1 MAEPS
6 RKLSSDEV
14 TALMEGLKTG
24 DLSKSTIKSGKD
36 VEVKPFTFGSDD
48 LTLLGDYYALR
59 LINERFARMVR
70 TVFLPLLRV
79 QPRISSFPPEVKTFE
94 EYSSGLDA
102 FMSLT
107 NNRIE
112 ELRGSMLTV
121 LPPNFVSLCTS
132 SRYGGKLEISDNSRT
147 EFTSTEEKIIEVI
160 NTGIC
165 NTLELSWKDL
175 TPITLK
181 FQSREQNPQFA
192 AFVEATDLV
201 IVCSFVMQLPKI
213 DSISFDIVYPLQT
226 LKPVS
231 SLLRSRVQSDVI
243 DSNLNWQD
251 KLQNA
256 VLEIPLKVYSN
267 LAEPTVSMSKLLVL
281 KKGDVLPV
289 NVEDTVDFYVED
301 QKYFLAE
308 MGQVKGN
315 IAVNLKERLNILGEK
330 NER

>member
-1 MAEPS
+1 MSEPS
-6 RKLSSDEV
+6 RKLSTDEV
-14 TALMEGLKTG
+14 SALMDGLKTG
-24 DLSKSTIKSGKD
+24 DLSSSTIKDSKD
-36 VEVKPFTFGSDD
+36 VEVKVFSFGSDD

-112 ELRGSMLTV
+112 ELRGSLLTV
-121 LPPNFVSLCTS
+121 LPPEFVSLCTS
-132 SRYGGKLEISDNSRT
+132 SRYGGKLEVTETSRT
-147 EFTSTEEKIIEVI
+147 EFTSTEEKIIEVV
-160 NTGIC
+160 NTGVSRV
-165 NTLELSWKDL
+165 LEQSWKDL

-192 AFVEATDLV
+192 AFVESTDLV

-213 DSISFDIVYPLQT
+213 DSMSFDLVYPLQT

-231 SLLRSRVQSDVI
+231 SLLRSRVQSDVVET
-243 DSNLNWQD
+243 NMNWKD
-251 KLQNA
+251 RLHNA
-256 VLEIPLKVYSN
+256 VLEIPLKVTSK
-267 LAEPTVSMSKLLVL
+267 LSEPDISMSKLLRF
-281 KKGDVLPV
+281 KKDDVINI
-289 NVEDTVDFYVED
+289 NVEETVDFFVED
-301 QKYFLAE
+301 QLYFTAE
-308 MGQVKGN
+308 MGEVKGN
-315 IAVNLKERLNILGEK
+315 AAVNLKKRMTKYKQEN
-330 NER
+330 